1 MKKILYIFL
10 AHVVVLGSLWI
21 YRAGKDEDY
30 SGNQEKYHSG
40 QPVSLSYV
48 KTDSSGLK
56 VLICIDADELENALP
71 GQSFNI
77 SMTSRAHEMESV
89 RSEFTGEDSQTCFH
103 IFLKGSIS
111 ECVALT
117 SGREE

>member
-21 YRAGKDEDY
+21 YRAGKDQDY
-30 SGNQEKYHSG
+30 SGSQDNDHPV
-40 QPVSLSYV
+40 QPVSLSYT

-71 GQSFNI
+71 GQSYNI
-77 SMTSRAHEMESV
+77 PMTSRAGEIEPV
-89 RSEFTGEDSQTCFH
+89 RSDFSGDDSQTCFH
-103 IFLKGSIS
+103 IFLKGSVS

>member
-30 SGNQEKYHSG
+30 SGNQEKYHPG
-40 QPVSLSYV
+40 QPVSLSYT

-71 GQSFNI
+71 GKSFNI
-77 SMTSRAHEMESV
+77 SMTSHAREMESV
-89 RSEFTGEDSQTCFH
+89 RSDFTGEDSQTCFH
-103 IFLKGSIS
+103 IFLKGSVS

-117 SGREE
+117 TGREE